1 MKLRRLKPEGVAQ
14 FAAFLDAL
22 RAGAAFTPPV
32 GLLGDPTTSEPLA
45 INVEVE
51 RRVFTNRLELARYLH
66 DRFTAKGLKDVERD
80 AGLWVWLSLF
90 WFDVVCPLGNSGER
104 KPGEQARHIPE
115 LANFQRYYRHL
126 LAGPYMIFRAY
137 RDNPKK
143 ALAVLC
149 QPIHVPGE
157 IVGQLAAR
165 YDSVTN
171 KALME
176 LATWLYVDPVTDKP
190 KPGTSGKTNGAPRRL
205 WDVMQQFDLT
215 WDLYAASANELLGI
229 LPDEFARF
237 RPTTA

>member
-1 MKLRRLKPEGVAQ
+1 MKLRRLKPEGIGQ
-14 FAAFLDAL
+14 FAAFLNAL
-22 RAGAAFTPPV
+22 RNGAGFSAPV
-32 GLLGDPTTSEPLA
+32 GLLEDPATSEPLGVT
-45 INVEVE
+45 VEVE
-51 RRVFTNRLELARYLH
+51 KCEFKSRLQLARYLH
-66 DRFTAKGLKDVERD
+66 ERFTARGLKDVERD
-80 AGLWVWLSLF
+80 AGLWAWLSLF
-90 WFDVVCPLGNSGER
+90 WFDVVCPRTPSGER
-104 KPGEQARHIPE
+104 KAGEQARYIPE

-126 LAGPYMIFRAY
+126 LAGPYLIFRAY
-137 RDNPKK
+137 RDNPEK

-165 YDSVTN
+165 YDSVAN

-190 KPGTSGKTNGAPRRL
+190 KPGTSSKTNGAPRRL

-215 WDLYAASANELLGI
+215 WDLYSASANELLEI

-237 RPTTA
+237 RPMAV